1 MGPMLHGNSLVVDAD
16 DVRKMLAEVEKEKE
30 IRDLRRR
37 LADKEAELAKGLREQ
52 RSVSHPCDPL
62 PQ

>member
-30 IRDLRRR
+30 IRDLRRW
-37 LADKEAELAKGLREQ
+37 LADKEAELAKARQ
-52 RSVSHPCDPL
+52 RATIG
-62 PQ
+62 